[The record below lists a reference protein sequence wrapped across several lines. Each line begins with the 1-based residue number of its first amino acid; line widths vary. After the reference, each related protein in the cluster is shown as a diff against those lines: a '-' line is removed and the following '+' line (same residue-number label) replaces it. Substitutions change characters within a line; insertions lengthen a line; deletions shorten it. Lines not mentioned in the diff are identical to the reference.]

1 MVESCTSA
9 RFYITDTFS
18 ENGGNSFFAWSL
30 AFSSVKKKSLIFALK
45 GWNDPKLRFFGFFCK
60 FLSVHFTEIYLKWK
74 LKERLSFLRKPMSK
88 KILVLK
94 LWLKK
99 TLSQSMTETQN
110 YLNFFWEKGL
120 FWHTQA
126 RLHLYEIGG
135 HSSEEGLNPPIIA
148 LAVSYFRFSAYVTV
162 SMSRYCHILS
172 HITFHIPL

>member
-1 MVESCTSA
+1 MK
-9 RFYITDTFS
+9 FS
-18 ENGGNSFFAWSL
+18 LFEC
-30 AFSSVKKKSLIFALK
+30 KKKIAHFCTERLK
-45 GWNDPKLRFFGFFCK
+45 WPQVKVFRGFFCK